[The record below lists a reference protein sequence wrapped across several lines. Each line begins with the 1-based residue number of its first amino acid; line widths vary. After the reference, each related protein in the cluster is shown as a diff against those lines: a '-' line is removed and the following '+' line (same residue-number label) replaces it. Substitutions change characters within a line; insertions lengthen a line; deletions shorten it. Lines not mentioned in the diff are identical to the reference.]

1 MNVAIAVITGAVMGL
16 VSVIGGVA
24 AYQGN
29 PGGVDQVKL
38 YSYADK

>member
-1 MNVAIAVITGAVMGL
+1 MKFPIALIVGAALGIVGTVA
-16 VSVIGGVA
+16 GVA

-29 PGGVDQVKL
+29 PTGDHLKL